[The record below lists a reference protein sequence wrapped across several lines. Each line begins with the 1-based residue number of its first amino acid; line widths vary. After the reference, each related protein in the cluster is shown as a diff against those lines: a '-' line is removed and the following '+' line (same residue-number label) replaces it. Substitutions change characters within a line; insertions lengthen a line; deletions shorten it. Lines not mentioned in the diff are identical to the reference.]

1 MLRSLFPCFIC
12 RDNKMSYNVASEVLW
27 CALWQCFTLEP
38 CINRYSVHRGSH
50 IPADGGSVHVH
61 LVRTVER
68 PCRLRHSRL
77 FLAALFQSPSAR
89 ASWTSCART
98 ASSVSSTPWCVT
110 GSSSAVMAPTRT
122 PLSPDAV
129 SGWVGRSAA
138 PWDPEDS
145 CVPAFSLWLFLFSR
159 MH

>member
-1 MLRSLFPCFIC
+1 MLPRRF
-12 RDNKMSYNVASEVLW
+12 M
-27 CALWQCFTLEP
+27 ALYGQCFSLEL
-38 CINRYSVHRGSH
+38 CINRYPVHSGSH
-50 IPADGGSVHVH
+50 IPADGVSIRSGLSSAPVS
-61 LVRTVER
+61 
-68 PCRLRHSRL
+68 LRHSRL
-77 FLAALFQSPSAR
+77 FLAALFQNPSAH

-110 GSSSAVMAPTRT
+110 GLSSAAMALTRT

-145 CVPAFSLWLFLFSR
+145 HVPACSLLFFFFSR
-159 MH
+159 TH

>member
-1 MLRSLFPCFIC
+1 MLPRRFMALYGKCF
-12 RDNKMSYNVASEVLW
+12 S
-27 CALWQCFTLEP
+27 LEP
-38 CINRYSVHRGSH
+38 CINRYPVHSGSH
-50 IPADGGSVHVH
+50 IPADGVSIRSGLSSAPVS
-61 LVRTVER
+61 
-68 PCRLRHSRL
+68 LRHSRL

-110 GSSSAVMAPTRT
+110 GSSSAAMAQMRT
-122 PLSPDAV
+122 PLSRDAV

-145 CVPAFSLWLFLFSR
+145 RVPACSLLFFFFSH